1 MSYIIY
7 KVFTFFTA
15 IATGAVVVTDMI
27 MGVFNERTLIYL
39 CVCAGLSVNVF
50 NEYLDKVLGMD
61 SKREER
67 EGKELKK

>member
-1 MSYIIY
+1 M
-7 KVFTFFTA
+7 
-15 IATGAVVVTDMI
+15 TDMI

>member
-1 MSYIIY
+1 MSYIVY

-27 MGVFNERTLIYL
+27 MGVFNERTLMYL
-39 CVCAGLSVNVF
+39 CVCVGLSVNVF

-61 SKREER
+61 KNN
-67 EGKELKK
+67 KKKS

>member
-1 MSYIIY
+1 MSYIVY

-15 IATGAVVVTDMI
+15 IATGAVVVIDMI

-61 SKREER
+61 GKREER